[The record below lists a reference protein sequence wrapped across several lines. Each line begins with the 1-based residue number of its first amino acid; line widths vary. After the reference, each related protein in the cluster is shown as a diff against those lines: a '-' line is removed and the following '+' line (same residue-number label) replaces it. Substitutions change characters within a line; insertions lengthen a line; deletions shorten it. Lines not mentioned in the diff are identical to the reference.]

1 MVETH
6 ETHEQHEAHHVN
18 YRKIYFTLV
27 TLLIISVAGPFV
39 GIKWVTLIT
48 AFGIAVVKAN
58 LVIQNFMH
66 LKWEKRIMKWMLT
79 TSLILLALMV
89 AGVSNDVLNHEGN
102 NWENVAAKEEVQR
115 GLQPAMEAANAEGTP
130 EVAEEFSAQ
139 NTFNT
144 ICAQCHGR
152 AGDGT
157 GPAGAALD
165 PHPANFTDPDFWA
178 TRDMD
183 RIRNVITNGAASVG
197 GSPLMVAWGASFSQ
211 DQIAQLA
218 DYVSHFRPGAAD
230 TTAAD
235 SAN

>member
-1 MVETH
+1 MPEIH
-6 ETHEQHEAHHVN
+6 EPHEAHHVN
-18 YRKIYFTLV
+18 YKKIYITLV
-27 TLLIISVAGPFV
+27 CLLIVSVLGPFV
-39 GIKWVTLIT
+39 GIVWVTLIT

-79 TSLILLALMV
+79 TSLILLALFMS
-89 AGVSNDVLNHEGN
+89 GVSSDVMNHEGD
-102 NWENVAAKEEVQR
+102 NWENVAAKDAVQR
-115 GLQPAMEAANAEGTP
+115 GLAIGTAAEASPEGTP

-165 PHPANFTDPDFWA
+165 PHPANFTDPDFWT

-197 GSPLMVAWGASFSQ
+197 GSPLMVAWGASFTQ

-218 DYVSHFRPGAAD
+218 QYVSQFRP
-230 TTAAD
+230 D

>member
-1 MVETH
+1 MTETH
-6 ETHEQHEAHHVN
+6 EHHDAHDAGHVN
-18 YRKIYFTLV
+18 YKKIYFTLV
-27 TLLIISVAGPFV
+27 VLLVISVAGPFV
-39 GIKWVTLIT
+39 GIKAVTLIT
-48 AFGIAVVKAN
+48 AFGIALVKAN

-79 TSLILLALMV
+79 TSLILMALFL
-89 AGVSNDVLNHEGN
+89 AGVSGDVLNHNGD
-102 NWENVAAKEEVQR
+102 NWENLAAQAAVER
-115 GLQPAMEAANAEGTP
+115 GLHPAAEEAPAVIEAA
-130 EVAEEFSAQ
+130 EFSAES
-139 NTFNT
+139 TFNL

-165 PHPANFTDPDFWA
+165 PHPANFTDPEFWT

-197 GSPLMVAWGASFSQ
+197 GSPLMVSWSASFSA

-218 DYVSHFRPGAAD
+218 DYVAHFRP
-230 TTAAD
+230 
-235 SAN
+235 N

>member
-1 MVETH
+1 MAETH
-6 ETHEQHEAHHVN
+6 ETHDQHDAHNVN

-27 TLLIISVAGPFV
+27 ILLIISVAGPFV
-39 GIKWVTLIT
+39 GIKTVTLIT
-48 AFGIAVVKAN
+48 AFGIALVKAN

-79 TSLILLALMV
+79 TSLILLALFL
-89 AGVSNDVLNHEGN
+89 AGVSGDVMNHRGD
-102 NWENVAAKEEVQR
+102 NWENLAAQAAVEE
-115 GLQPAMEAANAEGTP
+115 GLHPAEAETSP
-130 EVAEEFSAQ
+130 TEVAEATFSAE
-139 NTFNT
+139 NTFNL

-165 PHPANFTDPDFWA
+165 PHPANFTDPAFWA

-197 GSPLMVAWGASFSQ
+197 GSPLMVSWSASFTA

-218 DYVSHFRPGAAD
+218 DYVAHFRPQ
-230 TTAAD
+230 
-235 SAN
+235 